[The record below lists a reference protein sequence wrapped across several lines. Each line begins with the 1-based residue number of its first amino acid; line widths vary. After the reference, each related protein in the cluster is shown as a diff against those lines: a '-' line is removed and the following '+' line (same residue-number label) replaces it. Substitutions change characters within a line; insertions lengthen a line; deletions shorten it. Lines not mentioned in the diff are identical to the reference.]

1 MSPACDPWLNVV
13 WARSRALIRLI
24 SAIGLALLLGAF
36 PAQGSAHPPNG
47 VHHAA
52 TVEIEPTSIIVRVDL
67 YAGVIAYK
75 DLLPE
80 VDTDGDGAI
89 ADSELAA
96 WVEAQWRPNIAFQL
110 DKLTDL
116 APTAVISASLSGPVS
131 TLFLSEP
138 LTILATIPIPTDSKP
153 HTFVMKDNYRWPQSD
168 YQMQLLAGQGAE
180 GNLASND
187 GRVTVINFR
196 TDPTAAGGNPVQADA
211 SIVLASQ
218 KSGAIDRIKNAWLW
232 IMVLLAI
239 ALVCGWL
246 IWARRHESGVG
257 VPKAHASP
265 LNGTR
270 RLVRTD
276 SRKSGHQR

>member
-13 WARSRALIRLI
+13 WTRSRALIRLI

-116 APTAVISASLSGPVS
+116 APTALISASLSGPVS

-138 LTILATIPIPTDSKP
+138 LTILATIPIPTDGKP

-168 YQMQLLAGQGAE
+168 YQMQVLAGQGTE

-187 GRVTVINFR
+187 GRVTVINFQ

-218 KSGAIDRIKNAWLW
+218 KSGAIDRIKKAWLW
-232 IMVLLAI
+232 ITVVAVV

-246 IWARRHESGVG
+246 IWARRQESDAA
-257 VPKAHASP
+257 VPKAQASP
-265 LNGTR
+265 LNGTHR
-270 RLVRTD
+270 VIRTD
-276 SRKSGHQR
+276 SRRSGRPR